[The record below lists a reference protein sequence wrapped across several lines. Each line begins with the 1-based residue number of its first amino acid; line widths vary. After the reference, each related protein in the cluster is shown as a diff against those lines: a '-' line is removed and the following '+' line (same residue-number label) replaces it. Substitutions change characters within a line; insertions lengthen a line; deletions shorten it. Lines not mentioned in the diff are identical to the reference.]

1 VNKDLC
7 LLFLSFVQKSKC
19 WDDFFVESSVANFK
33 QYFLSSHTLFSLFL
47 TQPNTN
53 NMKKLFFVLFVWAL
67 PFAVIAGK
75 EGDTSLLSP
84 QQQMEQYLKFADS
97 LNKVLNYQTGM
108 VSLEGGIAQLNIPQ
122 GFKYL
127 NKEQSNYI
135 ITSVWG
141 NPPKDDVLGMIF
153 PENGGPLADSS
164 YAFVITYDAM
174 GYVKDN
180 DADKI
185 DYDAMLKEMQEGEKT
200 ENAERIKSGYEAIH
214 FVGWAQKPFYDKT
227 GKVLHWAKELHFGD
241 AEGNTLNYEV
251 RILGRKGVLSLNAV
265 ASMSELPLVKQ
276 DIDQVLGMASFTKGN
291 TYAEFDSKVDDVA
304 AWTIGGLVAGKVLAK
319 AGFFAL
325 ILKNIKLVLIALA
338 AVGGGIWKFVS
349 GRNKKDDQID
359 DTPVSKEA

>member
-1 VNKDLC
+1 
-7 LLFLSFVQKSKC
+7 
-19 WDDFFVESSVANFK
+19 
-33 QYFLSSHTLFSLFL
+33 
-47 TQPNTN
+47 
-53 NMKKLFFVLFVWAL
+53 MKKLIFVLFAFVL
-67 PFAVIAGK
+67 PFTLFAGK
-75 EGDTSLLSP
+75 EGDTSLVSP
-84 QQQMEQYLKFADS
+84 KEQMEQYLKFADS
-97 LNKVLNYQTGM
+97 VNKAMQYQTG
-108 VSLEGGIAQLNIPQ
+108 VVALDGGITQLNIPK

-127 NKEQSNYI
+127 NKEQSNYV

-141 NPPKDDVLGMIF
+141 NPPSDGVLGMIF
-153 PENGGPLADSS
+153 PENGGPLVDSS

-200 ENAERIKSGYEAIH
+200 ENAERIKNGYDAIH
-214 FVGWAQKPFYDKT
+214 FAGWAQKPFYDKT
-227 GKVLHWAKELHFGD
+227 SKVLHWAKELRFGD
-241 AEGNTLNYEV
+241 AEANTLNYEV

-319 AGFFAL
+319 VGFFAL

-338 AVGGGIWKFVS
+338 AIGGGVWKFIT
-349 GRNKKDDQID
+349 GRKKKDEQVD
-359 DTPVSKEA
+359 V